1 MYVHNYMQ
9 ILISQCSNWP
19 SVLVCFVQVLM
30 LVVVW
35 ASPNLSNW
43 KHPSF
48 PPHQV
53 VTDVLEVVT
62 DVQEVLTEVQ
72 EVLSDV

>member
-1 MYVHNYMQ
+1 
-9 ILISQCSNWP
+9 
-19 SVLVCFVQVLM
+19 M

-62 DVQEVLTEVQ
+62 DVLEVVTDVQEVLTDVL